1 MKWFNRPASL
11 EDLKA
16 QYKRLALANH
26 PDHGGST
33 EAMQEINAEYDML
46 FPVYRAQHNAEST
59 QPTTETAESTR
70 SEFYT
75 QNGWKGENYDPRR
88 SLKEIAQLVRAY
100 CKEFYPGFKFSVR
113 TKYASM
119 CQELI
124 CEIKEAPCKVYK
136 DFEALTDDEKL
147 AIIRRMEYN
156 RVFTLTS
163 WNDAELRAEFER
175 VWNAPGG
182 DWYRR
187 VSDQI
192 TACAEAVDAY
202 VKSYNY
208 EDIDGMIDYC
218 DVDFFY
224 FGCLDDNGRGIKYVP
239 KTARIKAAPKDEP
252 KPKKQRTASPALRVE
267 FNDEFNGIE
276 VYFPEKPDEATRDAL
291 KADGWRWHRQKGC
304 WYNKNTE
311 QHLQALRRITEHPQ
325 QLTA

>member
-1 MKWFNRPASL
+1 MKWFNNPASL
-11 EDLKA
+11 EELKA

-33 EAMQEINAEYDML
+33 EVMQEINAEYDML
-46 FPVYRAQHNAEST
+46 FPVYRAKHNAESA

-75 QNGWKGENYDPRR
+75 QNGWKGENYDPKR

-119 CQELI
+119 CQELLM
-124 CEIKEAPCKVYK
+124 EIKEAPCKIYK
-136 DFEALTDDEKL
+136 DFEALTDDEKH

-156 RVFTLTS
+156 HVFTLTS
-163 WNDAELRAEFER
+163 WNDAELRTEFER
-175 VWNAPGG
+175 IWATPGG
-182 DWYRR
+182 DWYRC

-192 TACAEAVDAY
+192 RACAEAVDAY
-202 VKSYNY
+202 VNSYNFS
-208 EDIDGMIDYC
+208 DCDGMIDYF
-218 DVDFFY
+218 DKDFYF
-224 FGCLDDNGRGIKYVP
+224 FGCLQDNGRGIKYVP
-239 KTARIKAAPKDEP
+239 KTARIKADPKAEP
-252 KPKKQRTASPALRVE
+252 RQEKKPASPALRVE
-267 FNDEFNGIE
+267 FNDEFSGIE
-276 VYFPEKPDEATRDAL
+276 VYFPAKPDEATREAL
-291 KADGWRWHRQKGC
+291 KGDGWRWHRQKGC

-311 QHLQALRRITEHPQ
+311 QHLQTLRSITENPQ